1 MSVDMAAQIPGA
13 ITFVDAS
20 RVGKNVKVLK
30 IDGRSPSEAGYV
42 LR

>member
-1 MSVDMAAQIPGA
+1 MAAQIPGA

-20 RVGKNVKVLK
+20 RVGRNAKVLK
-30 IDGRSPSEAGYV
+30 IDGLSPGDKGYV